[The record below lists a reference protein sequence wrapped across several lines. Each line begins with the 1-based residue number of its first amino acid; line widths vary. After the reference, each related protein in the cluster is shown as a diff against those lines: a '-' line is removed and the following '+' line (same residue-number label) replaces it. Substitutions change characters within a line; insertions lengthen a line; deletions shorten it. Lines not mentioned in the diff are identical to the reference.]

1 MESKGKVY
9 LFASLFGA
17 VAALIVVFI
26 SGFAFH
32 NKPSSQE
39 NRDYIK
45 HINENYRIYSLPLPE
60 QADFCGEKMPLE
72 ITDVAERLDRELLV
86 NSYWHSNTLLSIKRS
101 RRWFPVIEE
110 ILKSNNVP
118 DDFKYLSLIESGFT
132 NAISPS
138 GAVGFWQFL
147 PETAK
152 QYGLEVNEEVD
163 ERYHVEKS
171 TIAACAYLKDAYAK
185 FGSWTSVAASYNMG
199 MGGVAKQQNRQGE
212 SNYYDLLLNEET
224 SRYLFRIVALKEI
237 INNADKYG
245 FVVRPSDLYEPYV
258 FKLEKID
265 GPVEDFGIY
274 AKEHGMNYKEFKIL
288 NPWLRESFL
297 KNKNKNAYY
306 VKVKE

>member
-1 MESKGKVY
+1 MESKGRVY
-9 LFASLFGA
+9 LLASLFGA
-17 VAALIVVFI
+17 VSALIVVFV
-26 SGFAFH
+26 SGFAFN
-32 NKPSSQE
+32 NKPSTQE
-39 NRDYIK
+39 NRDYMK

-60 QADFCGEKMPLE
+60 HADFCGEKMPLE

-101 RRWFPVIEE
+101 RRWFPIIEE
-110 ILKSNNVP
+110 ILKNNNVP

-163 ERYHVEKS
+163 ERYNVEKS
-171 TIAACAYLKDAYAK
+171 TEAACAYLKDAYTR
-185 FGSWTSVAASYNMG
+185 FGSWTNVAASYNMG
-199 MGGVAKQQNRQGE
+199 MGGVSKQQNRQGE

-245 FVVRPSDLYEPYV
+245 FVVRPSDLYEPYTYKWATIEGSV
-258 FKLEKID
+258 D
-265 GPVEDFGIY
+265 DFGTF
-274 AKEHGMNYKEFKIL
+274 AKEHGMNYKEFKLL

-297 KNKNKNAYY
+297 KNKNKKEYK